1 MAFVIFLVIFVV
13 CIIAGFNGMPLLLLF
28 PVCSIILFF
37 IVLFSNKNSSTNV
50 NIKNTKNGWVEYDE
64 DIDDFIIYDNV
75 NKK

>member
-13 CIIAGFNGMPLLLLF
+13 CIIAGINGMPLLLLF

-50 NIKNTKNGWVEYDE
+50 NIKNTKNSWVEYDE